1 MTETTDDPTLAI
13 DVGGTKV
20 AIALVADG
28 RIRER
33 RQFAT
38 PRTGRGADLV
48 DAIVREI
55 GATMPARR
63 IAIATTGVVCEGTL
77 TALNPRTLPI
87 EDGFPLAAA
96 MGRATGIRP
105 LVVNDAQAAAWGE
118 YRYGAGRGCG
128 AFAFVTISTGV
139 GAGIVIDGRLAVGRT
154 GLAGHLGHVVADR
167 DGPPCG
173 CGRRGCL
180 ETLASGS
187 ALAHRG
193 SALLGRTVS
202 APEVFEQAKAGNV
215 GARALLDEAAEHLAM
230 AFGDLAATCDV
241 DRIAIGGG
249 VGLAPGFIDLV
260 RAAMRKLPAKFE
272 RDLCLAVGGADAG
285 LLGAADLADDPP

>member
-1 MTETTDDPTLAI
+1 MTETIEGSTLAI

-20 AIALVADG
+20 AIALVAEG

-33 RQFAT
+33 RQCAT
-38 PRTGRGADLV
+38 PRTGKGGDLV

-55 GATMPARR
+55 GTTMPAPR
-63 IAIATTGVVCEGTL
+63 IAIATTGVVCDGNL
-77 TALNPRTLPI
+77 TALNPTTLPI

-96 MGRATGIRP
+96 IEQATGIRP
-105 LVVNDAQAAAWGE
+105 LVINDAQAAAWGE
-118 YRYGAGRGCG
+118 YRYGAGRDCG

-167 DGPPCG
+167 NGPPCG

-193 SALLGRTVS
+193 SALFGRAVT
-202 APEVFEQAKAGNV
+202 APEVFEQAQAGNV
-215 GARALLDEAAEHLAM
+215 GARALLDEAARHLAT

-260 RAAMRKLPAKFE
+260 RTAMRDLPAKFRRE
-272 RDLCLAVGGADAG
+272 VRLAVGGADAG
-285 LLGAADLADDPP
+285 LLGAADLAKNTS